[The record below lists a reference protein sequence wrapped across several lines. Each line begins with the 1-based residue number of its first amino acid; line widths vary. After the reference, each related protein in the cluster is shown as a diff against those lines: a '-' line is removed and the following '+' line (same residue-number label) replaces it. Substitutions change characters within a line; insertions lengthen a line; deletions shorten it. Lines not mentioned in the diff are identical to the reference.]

1 MPSPG
6 AADCY
11 LLVKSHRRLIY
22 TERSRLILKIRTTR
36 TDQEYEDL
44 KVEDLARGGADEEYV
59 SLEALSLEFNAEPSE
74 DSSIGL

>member
-1 MPSPG
+1 M
-6 AADCY
+6 
-11 LLVKSHRRLIY
+11 
-22 TERSRLILKIRTTR
+22 ILKIRTTR